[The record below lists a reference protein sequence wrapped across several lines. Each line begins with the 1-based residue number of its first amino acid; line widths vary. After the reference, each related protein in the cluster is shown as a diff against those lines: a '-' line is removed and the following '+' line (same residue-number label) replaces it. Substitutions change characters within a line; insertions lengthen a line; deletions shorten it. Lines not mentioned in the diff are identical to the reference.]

1 MSSYENG
8 NKVGFDVVDHR
19 GRRGYCGCAVGR
31 GWSTDF
37 LRFRFCRLRS
47 SALCRERLDR
57 GRSMVGKA
65 SRLQVG
71 QGSSPLASPQHQH
84 SRIQLSILLGPD
96 AGLSFSREADSKLN
110 LLFELGSQMN
120 FQFSRAVED
129 LVFGVNL
136 VALAAFIYLIK
147 ASKET
152 AALGTA
158 AGSL

>member
-1 MSSYENG
+1 MLLIIGGVAGIVGALLVEAGARTFSDLG
-8 NKVGFDVVDHR
+8 FVGFAVLLFAGSVWIGVDLWS
-19 GRRGYCGCAVGR
+19 GKPRGYKWAKV
-31 GWSTDF
+31 
-37 LRFRFCRLRS
+37 LL
-47 SALCRERLDR
+47 L
-57 GRSMVGKA
+57 
-65 SRLQVG
+65 LQV
-71 QGSSPLASPQHQH
+71 PN
-84 SRIQLSILLGPD
+84 ISIPGFSYQFYSGLML
-96 AGLSFSREADSKLN
+96 GLSFSREADSKLN